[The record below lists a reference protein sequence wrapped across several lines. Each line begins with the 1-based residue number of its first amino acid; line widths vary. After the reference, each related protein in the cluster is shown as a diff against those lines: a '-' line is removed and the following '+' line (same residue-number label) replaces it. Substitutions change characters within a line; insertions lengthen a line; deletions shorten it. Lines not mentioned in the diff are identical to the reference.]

1 MERIQVPSKE
11 ELGFQIDHF
20 DKSEKKVSKE
30 IVSILN
36 KNNISPIKQKELLNH
51 ISNLMIYKALN

>member
-11 ELGFQIDHF
+11 ELGFQIDRF
-20 DKSEKKVSKE
+20 DESEKKVSKE

-51 ISNLMIYKALN
+51 ISNLVIYKALN